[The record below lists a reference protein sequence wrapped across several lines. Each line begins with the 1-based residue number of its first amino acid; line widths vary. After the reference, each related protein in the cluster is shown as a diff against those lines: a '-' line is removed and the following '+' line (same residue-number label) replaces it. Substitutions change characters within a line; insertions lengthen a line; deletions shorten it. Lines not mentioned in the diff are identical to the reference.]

1 MRTASIGLVLLP
13 LLGGQLALAPPAPA
27 QPAQAQ
33 PAPVED
39 FKPAPSNQP
48 GRQYPQVNSERR
60 ARFRI
65 VAPRAQSVRVPEW
78 GGITLT
84 KGEDG
89 AWVGTTRPL
98 DEGFH
103 YYRINID
110 GA

>member
-1 MRTASIGLVLLP
+1 MRAVSTGFVLLP
-13 LLGGQLALAPPAPA
+13 LLVGQIAFAQTTPPQAAPA
-27 QPAQAQ
+27 A
-33 PAPVED
+33 ED
-39 FKPAPSNQP
+39 FKPASSNQ
-48 GRQYPQVNSERR
+48 GGKEYPQVNSERR

-65 VAPRAQSVRVPEW
+65 VAPQAQSVRVPEW

-103 YYRINID
+103 YYRVNID
-110 GA
+110 G